1 MEFLCKNCQHCDV
14 CRFKKDYEKTMDNL
28 NVKIPTPFSIELKC
42 PHYKTPYHN
51 LYANSWTTITGS
63 TADGIG
69 IKSNDITYCAE
80 SCTDAST
87 VDAVDGTLAT
97 SISSFVE

>member
-14 CRFKKDYEKTMDNL
+14 CRFKKDYEKTMDDL

-42 PHYKTPYHN
+42 PHYNNRYD
-51 LYANSWTTITGS
+51 NSWTTLAGCKATIRN
-63 TADGIG
+63 
-69 IKSNDITYCAE
+69 NDITYCAA

-97 SISSFVE
+97 SISSFVD